1 VFSAGAAASGS
12 VTACRRVLLWL
23 CLIAA
28 LPILVPFAA
37 AQTDVSGSIAGTVT
51 DPTGA
56 LVPQAKVTLNGANHF
71 SQSVLSDDFGV
82 FRFSVVA
89 PGKYSITAQARGF
102 SLYTLNDVAVRSA
115 QSVRLNLSMRIEVQ
129 QQQVQITGDELDSA
143 PAHNASAM
151 ILRRP
156 ELDTLSDNPQ
166 DLQLELQA
174 MAGSTPGSPTQ
185 FYVDGFTAGK
195 LPPKSS
201 IREIRINENPYS
213 AEYDKTG
220 FSRVEIFTKPGTEKM
235 HGDLFMLGNQSAV
248 NSRNPYVFSQPS
260 YSSIYELADVN
271 GPLTKAASYFLS
283 AESQHYESQSFI
295 HAVTNT
301 GAAYNAAVPSPQTG
315 VDLTP
320 RIDLQVNPDNV
331 LTARYELNWA
341 TQNNLLASQFFL
353 PSQAID
359 TSNNQQTLRV
369 GDTQTY
375 GPHVVNETRFQYV
388 RIRNHQLSQ
397 YDSPTIVVE
406 GAFTGGGNN
415 LGTIHDRQDQYELQ
429 DYASVAAGAHFVRI
443 GGRWRATRDSNYS
456 TSDFNGQY
464 IFGSLADYD
473 AGQPTQFSITTGQP
487 GVAVLVQD
495 LGLYAEDEWKFN
507 PTMTLAYGMRFETQN
522 HIHDHADFA
531 PRLSYSWAIGG
542 SAHKASNTVVRAGI
556 GLFYD
561 RFTSDL
567 VLNAE
572 RQNGIVQQEYIVQNP
587 SWPAFPATGSLGLP
601 TIYRIAPDLHA
612 PYSADESI
620 EVDETFQKVLTLSAT
635 LQHSRGIDLLLTRN
649 INAPLPGTYPADP
662 IRPLGTNQNIYEYD
676 SEGASKRTRL
686 LVSFHLTLKP
696 VLFYGSW
703 TLGSTTADTAGASS
717 FPSNQ
722 YDLHQDWGRAANDI
736 RAQGYV
742 GGLVSLPWN
751 LQMTPFLV
759 AQSSTPFNITVG
771 QDLNGDTQFNDRPAF
786 ATDLSRPSVYRTR
799 YGNFDA
805 DPIAGQKIIPIN
817 YGNGPSLTMLNFT
830 LLRNFN
836 FGPAVPGSSAAP
848 AAKPDGNKIKEHI
861 ERKYNLALGFEA
873 QNILNIVNPAAPVGV
888 LESPLF
894 GQYTSL
900 SSTLFSNTEA
910 NRIFYLNLR
919 LSF

>member
-1 VFSAGAAASGS
+1 M
-12 VTACRRVLLWL
+12 
-23 CLIAA
+23 
-28 LPILVPFAA
+28 
-37 AQTDVSGSIAGTVT
+37 
-51 DPTGA
+51 
-56 LVPQAKVTLNGANHF
+56 LNGANHF
-71 SQSVLSDDFGV
+71 SQAVFSDDFGV
-82 FRFSVVA
+82 FRFPAVA
-89 PGKYSITAQARGF
+89 PGKYSIMAQARGF
-102 SLYTLNDVAVRSA
+102 SLYTLNDVTVRSG
-115 QSVRLNLSMRIEVQ
+115 QSVRLNLSMKIEVQ
-129 QQQVQITGDELDSA
+129 QQQVQITGEELDSS
-143 PAHNASAM
+143 PTHNAGAM

-185 FYVDGFTAGK
+185 FYVDGFTTGK

-201 IREIRINENPYS
+201 IREVRINENPYS
-213 AEYDKTG
+213 AEYDKAG
-220 FSRVEIFTKPGTEKM
+220 FSRVEIFTKPGTEKL
-235 HGDLFMLGNQSAV
+235 HGDLFLLGNQSAV

-260 YSSIYELADVN
+260 YSSIYELADIN

-295 HAVTNT
+295 HAVTGAD
-301 GAAYNAAVPSPQTG
+301 GAAYNAAVSSPQNG

-341 TQNNLLASQFFL
+341 TQDDLLASQFFL

-359 TSNNQQTLRV
+359 TRNNQQTLQLS
-369 GDTQTY
+369 DTQMY

-388 RIRNHQLSQ
+388 RIRNNQLSQ
-397 YDSPTIVVE
+397 NDSPTIVVE

-429 DYASVAAGAHFVRI
+429 DYASVAAGTHFLRI
-443 GGRWRATRDSNYS
+443 GGRWRAARDSNYS

-464 IFGSLADYD
+464 IFGSLDNYA
-473 AGQPTQFSITTGQP
+473 AGQPTQFSITTGQA
-487 GVAVLVQD
+487 GIAVLVQD
-495 LGLYAEDEWKFN
+495 LGLYVEDEWKFN

-531 PRLSYSWAIGG
+531 PRLSYSWAVGG
-542 SAHKASNTVVRAGI
+542 SAHKASTTVLRAGI
-556 GLFYD
+556 GIFYD

-587 SWPAFPATGSLGLP
+587 SWPTFPAPGSLSLP
-601 TIYRIAPDLHA
+601 TIYRIEPALHA
-612 PYSADESI
+612 PYTADESI
-620 EVDETFQKVLTLSAT
+620 EIDETFQKMLTLSAT
-635 LQHSRGIDLLLTRN
+635 LQHSRGIDQLLTRN

-662 IRPLGTNQNIYEYD
+662 IRPLGTNQNIYQYD

-686 LVSFHLTLKP
+686 LVSFHLTVKP

-703 TLGSTTADTAGASS
+703 TLGSTTADSAGASS
-717 FPSNQ
+717 FPSDQ
-722 YDLHQDWGRAANDI
+722 YDLHVDWGRAANDI

-817 YGNGPSLTMLNFT
+817 YGDGPSLTMLNFT

-836 FGPAVPGSSAAP
+836 FGPAVPGAATAPP
-848 AAKPDGNKIKEHI
+848 AKADGKKAKEHI

-873 QNILNIVNPAAPVGV
+873 QNILNIVNPAPPVGV